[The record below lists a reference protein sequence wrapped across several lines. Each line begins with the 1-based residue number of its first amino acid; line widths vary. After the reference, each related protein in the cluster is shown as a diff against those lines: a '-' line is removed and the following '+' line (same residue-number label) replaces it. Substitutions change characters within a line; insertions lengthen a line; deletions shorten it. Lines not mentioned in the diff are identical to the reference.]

1 VVELDGS
8 QHAVQVDVD
17 RARTALLTQ
26 HGYRVLRFWNSEVLE
41 DMEAVLQQIAAAM
54 EGPHP
59 GPLPS
64 SGEGEEIP
72 SPSLGGR
79 QE

>member
-1 VVELDGS
+1 VVELDRS

-17 RARTALLTQ
+17 RARTALPTQ

-54 EGPHP
+54 EGPHWVEGKNEARTEKRSP
-59 GPLPS
+59 G
-64 SGEGEEIP
+64 
-72 SPSLGGR
+72 
-79 QE
+79 